1 MLFGAVGLHPLVN
14 MLLKEIYHRRV
25 SLAHSLS
32 TWDAVKVTT
41 YHLCI
46 IICSERADCVPEI
59 LTLRIKQFQ
68 DYILSSVTAKP
79 L

>member
-1 MLFGAVGLHPLVN
+1 MLFGAVSVHPLVD
-14 MLLKEIYHRRV
+14 MLLKEIYQSRV

-46 IICSERADCVPEI
+46 IICSERADCVP
-59 LTLRIKQFQ
+59 
-68 DYILSSVTAKP
+68 
-79 L
+79 